1 MSVKKKTIRI
11 KLSVFIHPSF
21 VKKSYRYRGIPPRIK
36 IKKETI
42 LNPLNSSISD
52 GLSKRTEERKIK
64 LKEYNYNFAYCR
76 LVARKVWCRD
86 CIQMLASFSW
96 YQNNIS

>member
-36 IKKETI
+36 IKKAI
-42 LNPLNSSISD
+42 
-52 GLSKRTEERKIK
+52 KIT
-64 LKEYNYNFAYCR
+64 NFIPKIIADTDVVLIKKIGYEKNVTSNR
-76 LVARKVWCRD
+76 FL
-86 CIQMLASFSW
+86 
-96 YQNNIS
+96 